1 MSVNVNIRI
10 PSTINDLNTLDA
22 NKFQKSVERKNGST
36 TIVVTYNDKVPK
48 DKLEKCAQKIKNF
61 FSGVKNARNS
71 ITLAKAWESLVDP
84 NSSVYTGSMKN
95 SRFNTNLIPTTAK
108 NLNVLTDPKKNEEAV
123 LPELR
128 KNGSKYTFTL
138 SRTK

>member
-71 ITLAKAWESLVDP
+71 LTLVKAWDSFEGHL
-84 NSSVYTGSMKN
+84 SSMSSKDN
-95 SRFNTNLIPTTAK
+95 FNTNLIPTMAVT
-108 NLNVLTDPKKNEEAV
+108 LNNLTDPKKNEEAV
-123 LPELR
+123 SPELR

-138 SRTK
+138 SRTE

>member
-22 NKFQKSVERKNGST
+22 NKFQKSVERKGGST

-71 ITLAKAWESLVDP
+71 LTLVKAWDSFEGHL
-84 NSSVYTGSMKN
+84 SSMSSKKN
-95 SRFNTNLIPTTAK
+95 FNTNLIPTTAK

>member
-22 NKFQKSVERKNGST
+22 KKFQKSVERKNGST

-71 ITLAKAWESLVDP
+71 
-84 NSSVYTGSMKN
+84 
-95 SRFNTNLIPTTAK
+95 
-108 NLNVLTDPKKNEEAV
+108 
-123 LPELR
+123 
-128 KNGSKYTFTL
+128 
-138 SRTK
+138 

>member
-22 NKFQKSVERKNGST
+22 KKFQKSVERKNGST

-71 ITLAKAWESLVDP
+71 LTLVKAWDSFEGHQ
-84 NSSVYTGSMKN
+84 SSMSSKKN
-95 SRFNTNLIPTTAK
+95 FNTNLIPTMAVT
-108 NLNVLTDPKKNEEAV
+108 LNNLTDPKKNEEAV
-123 LPELR
+123 SPELR

-138 SRTK
+138 SRTE